1 MRRKWLLYSVGGLS
15 TIGFG
20 LSLLGEA
27 IRYKIE
33 QDHWWILLGT
43 IALVVTNS
51 GICFVAKATL
61 IKIKLNKDN
70 LIRRKP
76 LQRHLRQNNRK

>member
-1 MRRKWLLYSVGGLS
+1 MRCKWLLYSVGGLS

-27 IRYKIE
+27 ILNKMQ
-33 QDHWWILLGT
+33 QDQWWILLGT

-51 GICFVAKATL
+51 GICLVAEATL
-61 IKIKLNKDN
+61 LKMKMKQ
-70 LIRRKP
+70 RRSD
-76 LQRHLRQNNRK
+76 

>member
-27 IRYKIE
+27 ILNKMQ
-33 QDHWWILLGT
+33 QDQWWILLGT

-51 GICFVAKATL
+51 GICLVAEATL
-61 IKIKLNKDN
+61 LKMKMKQ
-70 LIRRKP
+70 RRSD
-76 LQRHLRQNNRK
+76 

>member
-1 MRRKWLLYSVGGLS
+1 MFKEKMRRKWLLYSVGGLS

-27 IRYKIE
+27 ILNKMQ
-33 QDHWWILLGT
+33 QDQWWILLGT

-51 GICFVAKATL
+51 GICLVAEATL
-61 IKIKLNKDN
+61 LKMKMK
-70 LIRRKP
+70 
-76 LQRHLRQNNRK
+76 QRQSD

>member
-27 IRYKIE
+27 ILNKMQ
-33 QDHWWILLGT
+33 QDQWWILLGT

-51 GICFVAKATL
+51 GICLVAEATL
-61 IKIKLNKDN
+61 LKMKMK
-70 LIRRKP
+70 
-76 LQRHLRQNNRK
+76 QRQSD

>member
-1 MRRKWLLYSVGGLS
+1 MRCKWLLYSVGGLS

-27 IRYKIE
+27 ILNKMQ
-33 QDHWWILLGT
+33 QDQWWILLGT

-51 GICFVAKATL
+51 GICLVAEATL
-61 IKIKLNKDN
+61 LKMKMK
-70 LIRRKP
+70 
-76 LQRHLRQNNRK
+76 QRQSD